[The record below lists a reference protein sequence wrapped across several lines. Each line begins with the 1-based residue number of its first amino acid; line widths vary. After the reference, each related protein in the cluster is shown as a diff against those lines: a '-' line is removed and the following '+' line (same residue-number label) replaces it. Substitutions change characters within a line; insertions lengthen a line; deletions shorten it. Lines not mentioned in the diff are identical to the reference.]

1 MVLVRVEE
9 GNVVVLE
16 KEDGSSL
23 EMVLD
28 VVKFEL
34 VIIFDG
40 VKEFDLDIDVFE
52 EEEEGMEFDSVNNLF
67 DELDNE
73 GLV

>member
-52 EEEEGMEFDSVNNLF
+52 EEEEGMEFDSVSNLF

>member
-40 VKEFDLDIDVFE
+40 VKEFDLDIDMFE
-52 EEEEGMEFDSVNNLF
+52 EEEEGMEFDSVSNLF